1 MKLYRGSCAVNW
13 LPAGPLSA
21 PWSAHADLFLPTEM
35 KTLQYRSTSG
45 PYILLKRSVDALMGS
60 NTLRLIADPRH
71 DVTASAVNT
80 GIWKTHANQ
89 DGGGFCCREMWNIQK
104 TENICQILKPRSPEG
119 WRRFLFPLTQSLA
132 EHHQWACPPASD
144 CGRHCLACF
153 TSTHPS
159 LWIKQDRCCVTE
171 WRCAGD
177 DGLIIHGRAGGK
189 EDEGARCVMCFNLCW
204 WLVWNSGHIFNM

>member
-35 KTLQYRSTSG
+35 KTLQYRSASG
-45 PYILLKRSVDALMGS
+45 PYILLTRSVDALMGS

-104 TENICQILKPRSPEG
+104 TENISESG
-119 WRRFLFPLTQSLA
+119 GLTQVFISSDSKPG
-132 EHHQWACPPASD
+132 WASPVGLPARLGLWTALSGLLHLHTSITENKTGQVL
-144 CGRHCLACF
+144 CHGMKTRRGRW
-153 TSTHPS
+153 TDNSRS
-159 LWIKQDRCCVTE
+159 RRRE
-171 WRCAGD
+171 RRRR
-177 DGLIIHGRAGGK
+177 RA
-189 EDEGARCVMCFNLCW
+189 LCD
-204 WLVWNSGHIFNM
+204 VF